1 MTDISSPTT
10 MLLRM
15 PSQGGGLMG
24 RLVNSVTSGE
34 GVVLR
39 FSGKG
44 KVVICSRNKDNFI
57 AWMRSST
64 AGNG

>member
-1 MTDISSPTT
+1 V
-10 MLLRM
+10 L
-15 PSQGGGLMG
+15 G
-24 RLVNSVTSGE
+24 RLANSVMSGE

-57 AWMRSST
+57 AWLRKET
-64 AGNG
+64 QGNG

>member
-1 MTDISSPTT
+1 
-10 MLLRM
+10 
-15 PSQGGGLMG
+15 MG

-44 KVVICSRNKDNFI
+44 RKVVICSRNKDNFI

-64 AGNG
+64 CR